1 MLQVLGKVAPESVL
15 YRPPYSAAGGTPS
28 AHGTPGALYGPGGE
42 NGWYCG
48 PEEGLLL
55 AYVELLLDEEIPLEQ
70 VTSSP
75 LITHPLKKHPLMTHP
90 IIIHNLT

>member
-28 AHGTPGALYGPGGE
+28 AHGTPGASYGPGGGE

-70 VTSSP
+70 VTSPPLTTYP
-75 LITHPLKKHPLMTHP
+75 LIIHPP
-90 IIIHNLT
+90 IM